1 MPRQTVNEKPKKF
14 KKTLKEMAGYLKP
27 YFPLILIAVVASV
40 IATILQI
47 IGPDKLKLITD
58 EITKGLPKI
67 VKGKPV
73 VTAID
78 MDNVKSITLMLLI
91 FYLSSLVLNLLQR
104 FIMADVT
111 QKISKSFREEI
122 AKKINRLPFSYFDN
136 TTFGDILS
144 RVTNDV
150 DTISQSLNQSI
161 GALLTSIV
169 MLIGTV
175 VMMIYN
181 SGILTITTILSSLVG
196 FVFITI
202 IMKKSQK
209 YFKEQQQNL
218 GDINGQIE
226 EVYTGHNVIKAYN
239 AGARAVDE
247 FEQTNTKLYT
257 SAWKSQ
263 FLSGLMMPIMQFA
276 GNFSYVMVCIV
287 GGALAINGKISFG
300 VIVAF
305 MIYVRLFTNPL
316 SDIAQS
322 FNTLQRAAA
331 AGERVFEFLNEDELE
346 EENVTEKLD
355 RAKGEVEFKDVRFGY
370 DPEKIIIKDF
380 SVKVNPGEKIAIVGP
395 TGAGKTTIVN
405 LLMRFYE
412 INDGQI
418 LIDGIDTKN
427 LSRENLRDQFCM
439 VLQDSWVFEASVRE
453 NITFGEKDITDEEL
467 IDVCKRVNLDHFIR
481 TLPNGYDTILND
493 KQSLSQGQL
502 QLLTI
507 ARAMVSHAPML
518 ILDEATSSVDTRTE
532 IIVQDAMDELA
543 KGRTSFVIAH
553 RLSTI
558 KNADLILVMKD
569 GDIVEKGKHDE
580 LLARDGFYAQLYN
593 AQFERK

>member
-14 KKTLKEMAGYLKP
+14 KETLKEMARYLKP

-78 MDNVKSITLMLLI
+78 MDSVKSITLMLLI

-150 DTISQSLNQSI
+150 DTISQSLNQSV

-316 SDIAQS
+316 ADIAQS

-331 AGERVFEFLNEDELE
+331 AGERVFEFLNEEELE
-346 EENVTEKLD
+346 EENVTEKLEK
-355 RAKGEVEFKDVRFGY
+355 AKGEVEFKNVRFGY
-370 DPEKIIIKDF
+370 DSEKIIIKDF

-418 LIDGIDTKN
+418 LVDGIDTKN

-481 TLPNGYDTILND
+481 TLPHGYDTILND

-580 LLARDGFYAQLYN
+580 LLKRDGFYAQLYN

>member
-78 MDNVKSITLMLLI
+78 MESVKSITLMLLI

-122 AKKINRLPFSYFDN
+122 ANKINRLPFSYFDN

-150 DTISQSLNQSI
+150 DTISQSLNQSV

-239 AGARAVDE
+239 AGARAVGE

-276 GNFSYVMVCIV
+276 GNFSYIMVCIV

-331 AGERVFEFLNEDELE
+331 AGERVFEFLNEEELE
-346 EENVTEKLD
+346 EENVTEKLEK
-355 RAKGEVEFKDVRFGY
+355 AKGEVEFKNVRFGY

-380 SVKVNPGEKIAIVGP
+380 NVKVNPGEKIAIVGP

-427 LSRENLRDQFCM
+427 LSRENLREQFCM

>member
-78 MDNVKSITLMLLI
+78 MDSVKSITLMLLI

-111 QKISKSFREEI
+111 QKISKSFREKI
-122 AKKINRLPFSYFDN
+122 ANKINRLPFSYFDN

-150 DTISQSLNQSI
+150 DTISQSLNQSV
-161 GALLTSIV
+161 GTLLTSIV

-239 AGARAVDE
+239 AGARTVEE

-331 AGERVFEFLNEDELE
+331 AGERVFEFLNEEELE
-346 EENVTEKLD
+346 EENVTEKLEK
-355 RAKGEVEFKDVRFGY
+355 AKGEVEFKNVRFGY

-418 LIDGIDTKN
+418 LVDGIDTKN

-481 TLPNGYDTILND
+481 TLPQGYDTILDD

-580 LLARDGFYAQLYN
+580 LLKRDGFYAQLYN

>member
-78 MDNVKSITLMLLI
+78 MDSVKSISLMLLI

-122 AKKINRLPFSYFDN
+122 ANKINRLPFSYFDN

-150 DTISQSLNQSI
+150 DTISQSLNQSV

-196 FVFITI
+196 FMFITI

-316 SDIAQS
+316 ADIAQS

-331 AGERVFEFLNEDELE
+331 AGERVFEFLNEEELE
-346 EENVTEKLD
+346 EENVTEKLEK
-355 RAKGEVEFKDVRFGY
+355 AKGEVEFKNVRFGY
-370 DPEKIIIKDF
+370 DSEKIIIKDF

-418 LIDGIDTKN
+418 FVDGIDTKN

-481 TLPNGYDTILND
+481 TLPHGYDTILND

-580 LLARDGFYAQLYN
+580 LLKRDGFYAQLYN

>member
-78 MDNVKSITLMLLI
+78 MDSVKSISLMLLI

-104 FIMADVT
+104 FIMANVT
-111 QKISKSFREEI
+111 QKISKTFREKI
-122 AKKINRLPFSYFDN
+122 AVKINKLPFSYFDN

-150 DTISQSLNQSI
+150 DTISQSLNQSV

-331 AGERVFEFLNEDELE
+331 AGERVFEFLNEKELE

-380 SVKVNPGEKIAIVGP
+380 SVKVNSGEKIAIVGP

-418 LIDGIDTKN
+418 LVDGIDTKN

-467 IDVCKRVNLDHFIR
+467 INVCKRVNLDHFIR
-481 TLPNGYDTILND
+481 TLPQGYDTILND

-580 LLARDGFYAQLYN
+580 LLKRDGFYAQLYN

>member
-1 MPRQTVNEKPKKF
+1 MPRQVINEKPKKF
-14 KKTLKEMAGYLKP
+14 KKTLKEMTGYLKP

-58 EITKGLPKI
+58 EITKGLPKMI
-67 VKGKPV
+67 KGKPV
-73 VTAID
+73 MASID
-78 MDNVKSITLMLLI
+78 MDQVKSITMMLVI
-91 FYLSSLVLNLLQR
+91 FYGSSLLLNLLQR

-111 QKISKSFREEI
+111 QKISKSFREKI
-122 AKKINRLPFSYFDN
+122 AVKINKLPFSYFDN
-136 TTFGDILS
+136 TTYGDILS

-161 GALLTSIV
+161 GTLLTSIV
-169 MLIGTV
+169 MLLGTV

-209 YFKEQQQNL
+209 YFKAQQQNL

-239 AGARAVDE
+239 AGERVVDE
-247 FEQTNTKLYT
+247 FEQMNTQLYT

-331 AGERVFEFLNEDELE
+331 AGERVFEFLNEEELE
-346 EENVTEKLD
+346 EEHVTEKLEK
-355 RAKGEVEFKDVRFGY
+355 AKGEVEFKDVRFGY
-370 DPEKIIIKDF
+370 NPDKIIIKDF

-412 INDGQI
+412 INSGQI
-418 LIDGIDTKN
+418 LIDRIDTKN
-427 LSRENLRDQFCM
+427 ISRDNLRDQFCM

-481 TLPNGYDTILND
+481 TLPQGYDTILND

-580 LLARDGFYAQLYN
+580 LLAQDGFYAQLYN

>member
-1 MPRQTVNEKPKKF
+1 MPRQVINEKPKKF

-58 EITKGLPKI
+58 EITKGLPKMI
-67 VKGKPV
+67 KGKPV
-73 VTAID
+73 MASID
-78 MDNVKSITLMLLI
+78 MDQVKSITMMLVI
-91 FYLSSLVLNLLQR
+91 FYGSSLLLNLLQR

-111 QKISKSFREEI
+111 QKISKSFREKI
-122 AKKINRLPFSYFDN
+122 AVKINKLPFSYFDN
-136 TTFGDILS
+136 TTYGDILS

-161 GALLTSIV
+161 GTLLTSIV
-169 MLIGTV
+169 MLLGTV

-209 YFKEQQQNL
+209 YFKAQQQNL

-239 AGARAVDE
+239 AGERVVDE
-247 FEQTNTKLYT
+247 FEQMNTQLYT

-331 AGERVFEFLNEDELE
+331 AGERVFEFLNEEELE
-346 EENVTEKLD
+346 EEHVTEKLEK
-355 RAKGEVEFKDVRFGY
+355 AKGEVEFKNVRFGY
-370 DPEKIIIKDF
+370 NPDKIIIKDF

-412 INDGQI
+412 INSGQI

-427 LSRENLRDQFCM
+427 ISRDNLRDQFCM

-481 TLPNGYDTILND
+481 TLPQGYDTILND

>member
-1 MPRQTVNEKPKKF
+1 MPRQVINEKPKKF
-14 KKTLKEMAGYLKP
+14 KKTLKEMTGYLKP

-58 EITKGLPKI
+58 EITKGLPKMI
-67 VKGKPV
+67 KGKPV
-73 VTAID
+73 MASID
-78 MDNVKSITLMLLI
+78 MDQVKSITMMLVI
-91 FYLSSLVLNLLQR
+91 FYGSSLLLNLLQR

-111 QKISKSFREEI
+111 QKISKSFREKI
-122 AKKINRLPFSYFDN
+122 AVKINKLPFSYFDN
-136 TTFGDILS
+136 TTYGDILS

-161 GALLTSIV
+161 GTLLTSIV
-169 MLIGTV
+169 MLLGTV

-209 YFKEQQQNL
+209 YFKAQQQNL

-239 AGARAVDE
+239 AGERVVDE
-247 FEQTNTKLYT
+247 FEQMNTQLYT

-331 AGERVFEFLNEDELE
+331 AGERVFEFLNEEELE
-346 EENVTEKLD
+346 EEHVTEKLEK
-355 RAKGEVEFKDVRFGY
+355 AKGEVEFKNVRFGY
-370 DPEKIIIKDF
+370 NPDKIIIKDF

-412 INDGQI
+412 INSGQI

-427 LSRENLRDQFCM
+427 ISRDNLRDQFCM

-580 LLARDGFYAQLYN
+580 LLKRDGFYAQLYN

>member
-78 MDNVKSITLMLLI
+78 MDIVKSITLMLLI

-122 AKKINRLPFSYFDN
+122 AKKINKLPFSYFDN
-136 TTFGDILS
+136 TTYGDILS

-150 DTISQSLNQSI
+150 DTISQSLNQSV

-331 AGERVFEFLNEDELE
+331 AGERVFEFLNEEELE
-346 EENVTEKLD
+346 EEHVTEKLEK
-355 RAKGEVEFKDVRFGY
+355 AKGEVEFKDVRFGY
-370 DPEKIIIKDF
+370 NPDKIIIKDF

>member
-239 AGARAVDE
+239 AGERAVDE

-346 EENVTEKLD
+346 EENVTEKLEK
-355 RAKGEVEFKDVRFGY
+355 AKGEVEFKDVRFGY
-370 DPEKIIIKDF
+370 NPDKIIIKDF

-418 LIDGIDTKN
+418 LVDGIDTKN

-481 TLPNGYDTILND
+481 TLPQGYDTILND

-569 GDIVEKGKHDE
+569 GDIIEKGKHEE
-580 LLARDGFYAQLYN
+580 LLAQDGFYAQLYN

>member
-14 KKTLKEMAGYLKP
+14 KETLKEMARYLKP

-78 MDNVKSITLMLLI
+78 MDSVKSISLMLLI

-150 DTISQSLNQSI
+150 DTISQSLNQSV

-169 MLIGTV
+169 MLVGTV

-346 EENVTEKLD
+346 EEHVTEKLEK
-355 RAKGEVEFKDVRFGY
+355 AKGEVEFKDVRFGY

-580 LLARDGFYAQLYN
+580 LLKRDGFYAQLYN

>member
-1 MPRQTVNEKPKKF
+1 MPRQVINEKPKKF
-14 KKTLKEMAGYLKP
+14 KKTLKEMTGYLKP

-58 EITKGLPKI
+58 EITKGLPKMI
-67 VKGKPV
+67 KGKPV
-73 VTAID
+73 MASID
-78 MDNVKSITLMLLI
+78 MDQVKSITMMLVI
-91 FYLSSLVLNLLQR
+91 FYGSSLLLNLLQR

-111 QKISKSFREEI
+111 QKISKSFREKI
-122 AKKINRLPFSYFDN
+122 AVKINKLPFSYFDN
-136 TTFGDILS
+136 TTYGDILS

-161 GALLTSIV
+161 GTLLTSIV
-169 MLIGTV
+169 MLLGTI

-209 YFKEQQQNL
+209 YFKAQQQNL

-239 AGARAVDE
+239 AGERVVDE
-247 FEQTNTKLYT
+247 FEQMNTQLYT

-331 AGERVFEFLNEDELE
+331 AGERVFEFLNEEELE
-346 EENVTEKLD
+346 EEHVTEKLEK
-355 RAKGEVEFKDVRFGY
+355 AKGEVEFKNVRFGY
-370 DPEKIIIKDF
+370 NPDKIIIKDF

-412 INDGQI
+412 INSGQI

-427 LSRENLRDQFCM
+427 ISRDNLRDQFCM

-481 TLPNGYDTILND
+481 TLPQGYDTILND

-580 LLARDGFYAQLYN
+580 LLSRNGFYAQLYN